1 MPALLGY
8 RLRQEGDAEPGAAE
22 FGDEVDLT
30 AAGDDARL
38 EALTAASVKDDP
50 VQGEAGLKEDERRVP
65 QFAKRRAWPAGE
77 GVIDGKNCHKR
88 IAPH

>member
-1 MPALLGY
+1 MRALLGY

-38 EALTAASVKDDP
+38 EAVTAAGVKDDP
-50 VQGEAGLKEDERRVP
+50 VEGEAELKEMNGVCLNSP
-65 QFAKRRAWPAGE
+65 SVALGLPASG
-77 GVIDGKNCHKR
+77 
-88 IAPH
+88 